1 MVVAT
6 SCTVLLSGHRYWFNQ
21 FQLVGQHRL
30 SYYYYSMPISI
41 NGNTRSNR
49 SLSLILF
56 PQCRRSQL
64 IESVITYVP
73 IFIRIGP
80 FNLFFF
86 FSSSVVGSNYCPSNA
101 HGELS
106 VKTPAAAGSR
116 HISAV
121 QSRLFMSPIKQSRS
135 PVAATTRQLNG
146 SNNTL
151 QEPLSRRRSPLAVT
165 ATGKELNCVNVS
177 ASPEWHLAI
186 ISTEAT
192 SQS

>member
-1 MVVAT
+1 
-6 SCTVLLSGHRYWFNQ
+6 
-21 FQLVGQHRL
+21 
-30 SYYYYSMPISI
+30 MPISI

-49 SLSLILF
+49 SLSVILF

-80 FNLFFF
+80 FNLFF

-177 ASPEWHLAI
+177 ASPE
-186 ISTEAT
+186 
-192 SQS
+192 